1 MHNAVKIA
9 LKVVSGMVA
18 VIFLVVLWVLWNLGI
33 IQALYNCDTTDYS
46 PLIKKV
52 AVPMQQELESFYAT
66 KRRFPTT
73 QERDAMLE
81 RVGCKMEGSVCL
93 YEGGRVKIISQES
106 SCDYYIKFRV
116 ENTGCS
122 LYLNNI
128 GREKGKVS
136 RVRCGNK
143 PCINLKQ

>member
-1 MHNAVKIA
+1 MHTAVKIA
-9 LKVVSGMVA
+9 LKVVLGMVA
-18 VIFLVVLWVLWNLGI
+18 VIFLVIFWVLWNLGI

-52 AVPMQQELESFYAT
+52 AIPMQQELENFYAT

-93 YEGGRVKIISQES
+93 YEGVKMKVMSQVS
-106 SCDYYIKFRV
+106 TYDYNYDLIVK
-116 ENTGCS
+116 NTYCTS
-122 LYLNNI
+122 FMNQ
-128 GREKGKVS
+128 KGKIYDIW
-136 RVRCGNK
+136 CQNK
-143 PCINLKQ
+143 PCISLKQ

>member
-1 MHNAVKIA
+1 MHNAVKIT
-9 LKVVSGMVA
+9 LKVVLGMVA
-18 VIFLVVLWVLWNLGI
+18 VIFLVIFWVLWNLGI

-52 AVPMQQELESFYAT
+52 AIPMQQELESFYAT

-93 YEGGRVKIISQES
+93 YEGERIVIERGYQDSYNG
-106 SCDYYIKFRV
+106 DYDFWTTI
-116 ENTGCS
+116 ENTTCFGGAS
-122 LYLNNI
+122 AR
-128 GREKGKVS
+128 GKFKGVYC
-136 RVRCGNK
+136 RNR
-143 PCINLKQ
+143 PCITWSH

>member
-1 MHNAVKIA
+1 MHTAVKIA

-18 VIFLVVLWVLWNLGI
+18 VIFLVIFWVLWNLGI

-52 AVPMQQELESFYAT
+52 AIPMQQELESFYAT

-81 RVGCKMEGSVCL
+81 RIGCKMEGGVCL
-93 YEGGRVKIISQES
+93 YEGERIRIIAYDTTNYQ
-106 SCDYYIKFRV
+106 YKLKLRIK
-116 ENTGCS
+116 NTGCYFGIQDGGNHTS
-122 LYLNNI
+122 
-128 GREKGKVS
+128 VS
-136 RVRCGNK
+136 CANRD
-143 PCINLKQ
+143 CISFKQ